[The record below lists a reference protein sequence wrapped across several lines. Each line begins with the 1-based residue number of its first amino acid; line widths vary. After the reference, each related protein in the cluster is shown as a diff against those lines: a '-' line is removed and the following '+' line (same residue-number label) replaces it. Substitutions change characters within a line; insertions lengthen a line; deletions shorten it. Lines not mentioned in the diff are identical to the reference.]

1 MVYRLFYHDGDY
13 PVLKFLKQP
22 LYFEVGMDHSRDSK
36 VAVGLENCWA
46 TLTKDRES
54 QPKWDL
60 IVDGY
65 VWSIVCVCWTF
76 LFDEGSNSSS
86 LIRCPNPKGPEQT
99 IIHPVSEDDRV
110 DIPDHFKRF
119 EVKELTLREDDG
131 SSESEDAT
139 MARRVSWK
147 VFRICIKN
155 TNGFQ
160 VLHCSFYISSK
171 CVLNW

>member
-22 LYFEVGMDHSRDSK
+22 LYFEVGMNHSKDSR

-65 VWSIVCVCWTF
+65 VWSSVCVC
-76 LFDEGSNSSS
+76 
-86 LIRCPNPKGPEQT
+86 
-99 IIHPVSEDDRV
+99 
-110 DIPDHFKRF
+110 
-119 EVKELTLREDDG
+119 
-131 SSESEDAT
+131 
-139 MARRVSWK
+139 
-147 VFRICIKN
+147 
-155 TNGFQ
+155 
-160 VLHCSFYISSK
+160 
-171 CVLNW
+171 